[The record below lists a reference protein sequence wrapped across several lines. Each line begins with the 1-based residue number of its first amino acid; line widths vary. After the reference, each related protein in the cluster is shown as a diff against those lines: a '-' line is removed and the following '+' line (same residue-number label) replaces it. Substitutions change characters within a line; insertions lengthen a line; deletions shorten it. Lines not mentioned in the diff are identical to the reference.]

1 MQEDIRRQATALQDH
16 GAKSG
21 IGTTTL
27 QLTAVDFPAHNG
39 VLVRASTDNTNDVFI
54 GNADVTRGS
63 ADATDGIPIEPGDAV
78 FIEIDNPNKLFVTS
92 ATADQKV
99 FWVAT

>member
-1 MQEDIRRQATALQDH
+1 
-16 GAKSG
+16 
-21 IGTTTL
+21 
-27 QLTAVDFPAHNG
+27 
-39 VLVRASTDNTNDVFI
+39 
-54 GNADVTRGS
+54 
-63 ADATDGIPIEPGDAV
+63 IEPGDAV